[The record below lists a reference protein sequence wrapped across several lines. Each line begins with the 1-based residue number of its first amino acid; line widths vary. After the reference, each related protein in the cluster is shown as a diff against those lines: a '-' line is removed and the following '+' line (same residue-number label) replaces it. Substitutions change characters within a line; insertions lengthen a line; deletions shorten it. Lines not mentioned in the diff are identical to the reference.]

1 MVFGE
6 KEILIYE
13 YSNIVASKI
22 DMSDPARPTGNLHR
36 CTELN
41 TGDNDGEDYGEDD
54 GENDRENTDDREDTG
69 DNFIFDEREE
79 TLETEDID
87 VEEFHSSLTNC
98 AITTKPLQV
107 HKPRKRNS

>member
-22 DMSDPARPTGNLHR
+22 DMSDPAQPTGNLHR

-41 TGDNDGEDYGEDD
+41 TGDNDGEDYGEDY
-54 GENDRENTDDREDTG
+54 GEDR
-69 DNFIFDEREE
+69 
-79 TLETEDID
+79 
-87 VEEFHSSLTNC
+87 
-98 AITTKPLQV
+98 
-107 HKPRKRNS
+107 

>member
-1 MVFGE
+1 MKERQLGQLGALNTESIGVFGE

-54 GENDRENTDDREDTG
+54 GENFCRENVVCTKLR
-69 DNFIFDEREE
+69 
-79 TLETEDID
+79 
-87 VEEFHSSLTNC
+87 SLINRTNS
-98 AITTKPLQV
+98 
-107 HKPRKRNS
+107 HGHNSL